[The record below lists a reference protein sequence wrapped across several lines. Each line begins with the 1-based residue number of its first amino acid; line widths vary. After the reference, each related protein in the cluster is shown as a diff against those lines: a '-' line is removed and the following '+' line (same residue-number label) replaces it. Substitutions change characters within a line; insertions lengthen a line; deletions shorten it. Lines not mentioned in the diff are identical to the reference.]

1 MTHHSDFKQLV
12 RARMRAT
19 RQPYTAA
26 RADLLREN
34 DAAAPSPS
42 PAPPPSPAPSVA
54 DTASEEWQRAEAEHR
69 RALGRFLRDGRVTAR
84 GADRALR
91 LAWTLTD
98 LRGGVSP
105 TEDEVAQ
112 ALLFRDRGYA

>member
-34 DAAAPSPS
+34 DAAAPPPSPASPSS
-42 PAPPPSPAPSVA
+42 PAPPVPEA
-54 DTASEEWQRAEAEHR
+54 ASEQWQRAEAEHR
-69 RALGRFLRDGRVTAR
+69 RALGRFLRDGRVVSVPAR
-84 GADRALR
+84 R
-91 LAWTLTD
+91 
-98 LRGGVSP
+98 
-105 TEDEVAQ
+105 
-112 ALLFRDRGYA
+112 